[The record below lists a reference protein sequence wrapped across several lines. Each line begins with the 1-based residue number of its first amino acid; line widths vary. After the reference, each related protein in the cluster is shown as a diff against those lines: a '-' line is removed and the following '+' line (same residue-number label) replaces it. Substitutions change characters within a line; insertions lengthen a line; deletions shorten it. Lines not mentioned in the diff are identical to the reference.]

1 MTSKF
6 KNYFC
11 YKSTQI
17 SPVENKKD
25 PIFNLINDYD
35 SVKEILNNKDKKLF
49 LFLYF
54 NKEKIHKILYDIE
67 EVIKINDD
75 LYSLLLN
82 NNIGELFYLD
92 MLLLDN
98 PDSVNYSYSIK
109 MIRTLNNLK
118 NNFGKLKKVILSKII
133 LILIYNFKGLEE
145 YNEEENLNELNE
157 IENEN
162 TDIIKDNIEIF
173 KEFNCNYGF
182 NDIINS
188 KIDKIYM
195 NIIICLIKLNKFNDY
210 NYNEEILIQL
220 NLESVYITNTIFKGL
235 SQELN
240 VEKNEFLNEY
250 MINDL
255 NDLKNEKL
263 INFYYFIIVKV
274 LKNQIYINKI
284 DFLEKNRKKLINLV
298 KNNKNKIINLKLSL
312 DLKNKI
318 KSILKTICNDYFYE
332 KYINVQIPEKKNE
345 ESFIIVDSQYNPN
358 DIDKSEINNYSKPHG
373 NDELKE
379 EKKLTEGFLIEEKEE
394 PNETEDIEKKTKC
407 KYEIAEQLIN
417 YTVIKISIVQKEN
430 GGPRIKSEKFFYG
443 KDKNQIEI
451 QRKDLC
457 ENANYDELTEED
469 KKNKD
474 ALILYKN
481 YKRYLLFIKE
491 VEECINNSEIKFNP
505 RIELRLEKQGDNTIN
520 ANTDHKDYYDVLCTS
535 IFINQLDNNS
545 VNEYID
551 RNIFIYGIEGKCC
564 GFSYLVN
571 ELSNEDYENETFK
584 YDDDE

>member
-1 MTSKF
+1 
-6 KNYFC
+6 
-11 YKSTQI
+11 
-17 SPVENKKD
+17 
-25 PIFNLINDYD
+25 
-35 SVKEILNNKDKKLF
+35 
-49 LFLYF
+49 
-54 NKEKIHKILYDIE
+54 
-67 EVIKINDD
+67 
-75 LYSLLLN
+75 
-82 NNIGELFYLD
+82 
-92 MLLLDN
+92 
-98 PDSVNYSYSIK
+98 
-109 MIRTLNNLK
+109 
-118 NNFGKLKKVILSKII
+118 
-133 LILIYNFKGLEE
+133 
-145 YNEEENLNELNE
+145 
-157 IENEN
+157 
-162 TDIIKDNIEIF
+162 
-173 KEFNCNYGF
+173 
-182 NDIINS
+182 
-188 KIDKIYM
+188 M

-379 EKKLTEGFLIEEKEE
+379 EKKLTEAFLIEEKEE
-394 PNETEDIEKKTKC
+394 PNVTEDIEKKTKC

-571 ELSNEDYENETFK
+571 ELSNEDYEDETFK

>member
-133 LILIYNFKGLEE
+133 LILIYNFKDLEE

>member
-1 MTSKF
+1 MKFSSKSHL
-6 KNYFC
+6 C
-11 YKSTQI
+11 YKLTLI
-17 SPVENKKD
+17 NPVENKDD
-25 PIFNLINDYD
+25 PMFNIVNSYEM
-35 SVKEILNNKDKKLF
+35 VKEIYFNYKEDNIKFIYFHKDKVHK
-49 LFLYF
+49 FLY
-54 NKEKIHKILYDIE
+54 EEEEEIE
-67 EVIKINDD
+67 IND
-75 LYSLLLN
+75 LP
-82 NNIGELFYLD
+82 NNISELFYLD
-92 MLLLDN
+92 LLILDN
-98 PDSVNYSYSIK
+98 RESINYKYSIEI
-109 MIRTLNNLK
+109 IRNANNLNK
-118 NNFGKLKKVILSKII
+118 NTNFKLKKIIISKII
-133 LILIYNFKGLEE
+133 LTLIYNFRGYEE
-145 YNEEENLNELNE
+145 YDEEFSDELNE

-162 TDIIKDNIEIF
+162 IDNIKNNLEIL
-173 KEFNCNYGF
+173 KEYNFNYDF
-182 NDIINS
+182 NDIKNA
-188 KIDKIYM
+188 KIDFIYLY
-195 NIIICLIKLNKFNDY
+195 IIISLIQQNKFKDY
-210 NYNEEILIQL
+210 NSTEEILNQL
-220 NLESVYITNTIFKGL
+220 NVDSINITEEMFKGL
-235 SQELN
+235 SEEIN
-240 VEKNEFLNEY
+240 EKKNNFLNEY

-263 INFYYFIIVKV
+263 INFYYFIIVKI
-274 LKNQIYINKI
+274 LKNPIYIKKI
-284 DFLEKNRKKLINLV
+284 DFLEKNRKNLIKLV
-298 KNNKNKIINLKLSL
+298 KNNNNKIINLKLSL
-312 DLKNKI
+312 DTKNKI

-379 EKKLTEGFLIEEKEE
+379 EKKLTEGILIEEKEE

-571 ELSNEDYENETFK
+571 ELSNEDYEDETFK

>member
-1 MTSKF
+1 M
-6 KNYFC
+6 
-11 YKSTQI
+11 
-17 SPVENKKD
+17 
-25 PIFNLINDYD
+25 
-35 SVKEILNNKDKKLF
+35 
-49 LFLYF
+49 
-54 NKEKIHKILYDIE
+54 
-67 EVIKINDD
+67 
-75 LYSLLLN
+75 
-82 NNIGELFYLD
+82 
-92 MLLLDN
+92 
-98 PDSVNYSYSIK
+98 
-109 MIRTLNNLK
+109 
-118 NNFGKLKKVILSKII
+118 
-133 LILIYNFKGLEE
+133 
-145 YNEEENLNELNE
+145 
-157 IENEN
+157 
-162 TDIIKDNIEIF
+162 
-173 KEFNCNYGF
+173 
-182 NDIINS
+182 
-188 KIDKIYM
+188 
-195 NIIICLIKLNKFNDY
+195 
-210 NYNEEILIQL
+210 
-220 NLESVYITNTIFKGL
+220 
-235 SQELN
+235 N

-263 INFYYFIIVKV
+263 INFYYFIIVKI

-298 KNNKNKIINLKLSL
+298 KNNKSKIINLKLSL

-571 ELSNEDYENETFK
+571 ELSNEDYEDETFK
-584 YDDDE
+584 YDDD